1 MTVCTVKGDWGWN
14 KTIVKLTKLYDGSAV
29 DLQTGSDLYLP
40 YQIDIRPSQEFG
52 HASAMS
58 KLVSLDIS
66 SKHEEQMKFLVPHAG
81 LVDTD
86 QMDTE
91 SLDFTLQEGRLL
103 HMGGS
108 IELQNTVTIGCAG
121 AILTHLQRRRA
132 TMLSGNGSIE
142 IFRVASIEMVGLKGT
157 MYVAAA

>member
-1 MTVCTVKGDWGWN
+1 METATN
-14 KTIVKLTKLYDGSAV
+14 NTIA
-29 DLQTGSDLYLP
+29 GSDSYLP

-58 KLVSLDIS
+58 KLVSLDFS
-66 SKHEEQMKFLVPHAG
+66 SKHEERIRFLVPHAG
-81 LVDTD
+81 LVDPD

-108 IELQNTVTIGCAG
+108 IEMQNTVTIGCAG
-121 AILTHLQRRRA
+121 AILTHLQRRKA
-132 TMLSGNGSIE
+132 MMSSGNGSVE
-142 IFRVASIEMVGLKGT
+142 IFRIASVEMMGLKGT
-157 MYVAAA
+157 M